1 MKRENGKFNAQ
12 MQWLGREGQK
22 SELLRQKVRKPQKK
36 NIVEAKRNPQSRPE
50 RQTQAGQT
58 PGNIINKMK
67 DKQVAKFDSF
77 YRLPGNFAPYFQ
89 CSHTTLWESK
99 PKISEG

>member
-1 MKRENGKFNAQ
+1 MLRCNG
-12 MQWLGREGQK
+12 WE
-22 SELLRQKVRKPQKK
+22 EKVKNLNCYDKKLRKPQKK